1 MDNRYG
7 GEPIPDLIVVSVVV
21 LLPIVK
27 KWNCQSTDCQRSKT
41 NVSQIACLCSNFD
54 QRMPCYISCGLC
66 VYWRVQISVL
76 VFYHDGF
83 VWLINFENL
92 FGWFCRLK
100 RC

>member
-54 QRMPCYISCGLC
+54 QRMGCVCIDAFKFPYSCSTTMASYGL
-66 VYWRVQISVL
+66 SL
-76 VFYHDGF
+76 
-83 VWLINFENL
+83 
-92 FGWFCRLK
+92 
-100 RC
+100 